1 MTETLSNQSKITTNM
16 KTKKLYKTPSI
27 KVIEIDPR
35 DILATSPNVDL
46 PLVTYEIEEEGNAD

>member
-1 MTETLSNQSKITTNM
+1 MIETLSNQSKITTNM
-16 KTKKLYKTPSI
+16 KTKKFYKTPSI

-46 PLVTYEIEEEGNAD
+46 TLVTDEIEEEGNAD